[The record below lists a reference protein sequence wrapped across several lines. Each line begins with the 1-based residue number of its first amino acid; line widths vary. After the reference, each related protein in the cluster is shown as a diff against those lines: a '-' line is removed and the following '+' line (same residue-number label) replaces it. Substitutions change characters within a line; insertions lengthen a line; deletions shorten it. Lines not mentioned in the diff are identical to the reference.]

1 MRFSLCAMRY
11 ALCGSAMLHALSAMP
26 HAYFAMNKPVTVI
39 IPTLN
44 AGQYLPRLLQALR
57 GQTVSFETLIID
69 SSSSDNTAAIAE
81 SFGAKIITIRRED
94 FDHGGTRSL
103 AVQQAGGDIIVFLTQ
118 DAMPANERAVEN
130 LIRPFE
136 RAEVGAAYGRQ
147 LPGPGASL
155 FAEHIRLFKYPEAAC
170 VKSAADCDTY
180 GIETPFL
187 SDSFSAYRKK
197 ALQEI
202 GLFKRGIIFA
212 EDVYAGAKLIL
223 AGYSLAYVPEAAVY
237 HSHNHTMAEE
247 CRRYF
252 DTAVFYETEDW
263 IGKAF
268 GRNSGEAWRYMKSEF
283 TYLRKHGN
291 SFIIF
296 EFFPRTALRVIG
308 YGLGRCHRVLPRGL
322 CRRLSAHPGWWKGG
336 SVNREA

>member
-1 MRFSLCAMRY
+1 MRFSHC
-11 ALCGSAMLHALSAMP
+11 AMP
-26 HAYFAMNKPVTVI
+26 HAHFAMNTPVTVI

-44 AGQYLPRLLQALR
+44 AGQDLPRLLQALR
-57 GQTVSFETLIID
+57 GQTVPCETLVID
-69 SSSSDNTAAIAE
+69 SSSSDNTAGIAK
-81 SFGAKIITIRRED
+81 SFGAKIITIKQED

-103 AVQQAGGDIIVFLTQ
+103 AAQQAEGDVIVFLTQ
-118 DAMPANERAVEN
+118 DAMPSDEHAVEN

-147 LPGPGASL
+147 LPGPGASP
-155 FAEHIRLFKYPEAAC
+155 FAEHMRLFKYPAHAC
-170 VKSAADCDTY
+170 VKSAADRDTC

-197 ALQEI
+197 ALQKI
-202 GLFKRGIIFA
+202 GFFKQGIIFA
-212 EDVYAGAKLIL
+212 EDVYAGARLIL
-223 AGYSLAYVPEAAVY
+223 AGYSIAYVPEAAVY
-237 HSHNHTMAEE
+237 HSHNHTMLEE

-268 GRNSGEAWRYMKSEF
+268 GTNRGEAWRYMKSEF
-283 TYLRKHGN
+283 AYLRKHGN

-308 YGLGRCHRVLPRGL
+308 FGLGRCHRVLPRSI
-322 CRRLSAHPGWWKGG
+322 CRRLSAHPGWWG
-336 SVNREA
+336 VRP

>member
-1 MRFSLCAMRY
+1 VNIR
-11 ALCGSAMLHALSAMP
+11 GK
-26 HAYFAMNKPVTVI
+26 YFPQVTVI

-44 AGQYLPRLLQALR
+44 AGHVLPRLLQALR
-57 GQTVSFETLIID
+57 GQTVPCETLIID
-69 SSSSDNTAAIAE
+69 SSSTDNTAGTAR
-81 SFGAKIITIRRED
+81 SFGARTITIRRED

-103 AVQQAGGDIIVFLTQ
+103 AVQQAEGDLIVFLTQ
-118 DAMPANERAVEN
+118 DAVPADEHALEN
-130 LIRPFE
+130 LVRPFA

-147 LPGPGASL
+147 LPVPGASP
-155 FAEHIRLFKYPEAAC
+155 FAEHLRQFKYPAHAF
-170 VKSAADCDTY
+170 VKSGADRDTY

-202 GLFKRGIIFA
+202 GLFKQGIIFA
-212 EDVYAGAKLIL
+212 EDVYAGAKLVL

-237 HSHNHTMAEE
+237 HSHNHTMLEE

-252 DTAVFYETEDW
+252 DTAVFYETEAW

-268 GRNSGEAWRYMKSEF
+268 GTNSGEAWRYMKSEF

-291 SFIIF
+291 SFIMF

-308 YGLGRCHRVLPRGL
+308 YGLGRWHRVLPRGI
-322 CRRLSAHPGWWKGG
+322 CRRLSAHPGWWKG
-336 SVNREA
+336 VKQ